1 MSVLDEKFE
10 DKSGE
15 AAAAP
20 GGAPSDQSTGE
31 GGPAAAPAVLDP
43 AAAAPPAAERRAPDG
58 YVPIDVLLRTRDE
71 GNAAKA
77 RLRELEAREAERE
90 RKRQEAAEKAANTA
104 PDMFADPE
112 GYDAWLREQ
121 QQGMLATFEERLEA
135 QRMADRLEDST
146 EKWQDKLGEEGWG
159 ALNQWIETLPDNA
172 KRHFEK
178 QRDPYGVAHKAF
190 DEQKRR
196 ERAASVME
204 KLGDKDLDAYLE
216 EQRAAWIAEHG
227 QPAAQ
232 VAPQAASAERP
243 RAPDGKFAPTTQ
255 PAPRR
260 SAPSLASVSAA
271 PAAASPSHSGGSAL
285 DQRYS

>member
-15 AAAAP
+15 AAAP
-20 GGAPSDQSTGE
+20 QSGAPSDQSTGE
-31 GGPAAAPAVLDP
+31 AGTPAATPASEP
-43 AAAAPPAAERRAPDG
+43 AAAPPAAERRAPDG

-90 RKRQEAAEKAANTA
+90 RKRTEAAEKAANTA
-104 PDMFADPE
+104 PDKFAEPE
-112 GYDAWLREQ
+112 LYDEWMLAQQ
-121 QQGMLATFEERLEA
+121 QQGIASFQEQLEA
-135 QRMADRLEDST
+135 QRIADRLEDSEEKWT
-146 EKWQDKLGEEGWG
+146 EKLGDDKWRELNEWIA
-159 ALNQWIETLPDNA
+159 ALPENA
-172 KRHFEK
+172 RDHFTR
-178 QRDPYGVAHKAF
+178 QRDPYGAANKAF
-190 DEQKRR
+190 AEQQRR

-227 QPAAQ
+227 QPAAHS
-232 VAPQAASAERP
+232 APHAASAERP
-243 RAPDGKFAPTTQ
+243 RAPDGKFAPSSQ

-260 SAPSLASVSAA
+260 SAPSLANVSAA
-271 PAAASPSHSGGSAL
+271 PAAATPSHSGGSAL